1 MSLNY
6 DLKSAKN
13 DVENINFEQE
23 YDELISDILAVYN
36 LHRYTFKNAI
46 GENSGE
52 IVDLLIEHCKKDFF
66 AYAALVYV
74 LCVEAEMSN
83 EAVLSYT
90 TTYKQT
96 LKKLREE
103 AAERDALLN
112 TKEACWVLR
121 RAKYDCRRV
130 FRDYK
135 LVLSLRLAKN

>member
-1 MSLNY
+1 MSLSY
-6 DLKSAKN
+6 DLARAES
-13 DVENINFEQE
+13 DVKNINFEQE

-46 GENSGE
+46 GE

-112 TKEACWVLR
+112 TKEAC
-121 RAKYDCRRV
+121 
-130 FRDYK
+130 
-135 LVLSLRLAKN
+135 

>member
-1 MSLNY
+1 MSLSY
-6 DLKSAKN
+6 DLARAEN
-13 DVENINFEQE
+13 DVAHINLGKE
-23 YDELISDILAVYN
+23 YDELITDIEAVYSR
-36 LHRYTFKNAI
+36 HRYTFKNSL

-90 TTYKQT
+90 ATYQQT

-103 AAERDALLN
+103 AERDAILH
-112 TKEACWVLR
+112 TKKAC
-121 RAKYDCRRV
+121 
-130 FRDYK
+130 
-135 LVLSLRLAKN
+135 

>member
-6 DLKSAKN
+6 DLARAES
-13 DVENINFEQE
+13 DVAHINLDKE
-23 YDELISDILAVYN
+23 YDDLISDISAVYN
-36 LHRYTFKNAI
+36 LHRYTFKNAL

-52 IVDLLIEHCKKDFF
+52 IVDLLIEHCEKDFF

-74 LCVEAEMSN
+74 LCDEAKMSN

-103 AAERDALLN
+103 AERDAILH
-112 TKEACWVLR
+112 TKEAC
-121 RAKYDCRRV
+121 
-130 FRDYK
+130 
-135 LVLSLRLAKN
+135 

>member
-112 TKEACWVLR
+112 TKEAC
-121 RAKYDCRRV
+121 
-130 FRDYK
+130 
-135 LVLSLRLAKN
+135 

>member
-1 MSLNY
+1 MSLSY
-6 DLKSAKN
+6 DLACAES
-13 DVENINFEQE
+13 DVAHINLDKE

-36 LHRYTFKNAI
+36 LHRYTFKNAL

-52 IVDLLIEHCKKDFF
+52 IVDLLIEHCKDNIF
-66 AYAALVYV
+66 AYSALIYV

-103 AAERDALLN
+103 AERDAILH
-112 TKEACWVLR
+112 TKEAC
-121 RAKYDCRRV
+121 
-130 FRDYK
+130 
-135 LVLSLRLAKN
+135 

>member
-6 DLKSAKN
+6 DLMRAKN

-23 YDELISDILAVYN
+23 YNELISDILAVYN
-36 LHRYTFKNAI
+36 LHRYTFKNAL

-103 AAERDALLN
+103 ADKDAILHA
-112 TKEACWVLR
+112 KEAC
-121 RAKYDCRRV
+121 
-130 FRDYK
+130 
-135 LVLSLRLAKN
+135 

>member
-23 YDELISDILAVYN
+23 YDELISDILAAYN
-36 LHRYTFKNAI
+36 LHRYTFKNAL

-103 AAERDALLN
+103 ADKDAILHA
-112 TKEACWVLR
+112 KEAC
-121 RAKYDCRRV
+121 
-130 FRDYK
+130 
-135 LVLSLRLAKN
+135 

>member
-6 DLKSAKN
+6 DLMRAESDIK
-13 DVENINFEQE
+13 NINLNQE
-23 YDELISDILAVYN
+23 FDPLISDIEAVYSR
-36 LHRYTFKNAI
+36 HRYTFKNAL

-103 AAERDALLN
+103 AERDALLYSD
-112 TKEACWVLR
+112 EAC
-121 RAKYDCRRV
+121 
-130 FRDYK
+130 
-135 LVLSLRLAKN
+135 

>member
-1 MSLNY
+1 MSLSY
-6 DLKSAKN
+6 DLARAES
-13 DVENINFEQE
+13 DVKNINFEQE
-23 YDELISDILAVYN
+23 YDVLISDILGVYN
-36 LHRYTFKNAI
+36 LHHYTFKNAL

-103 AAERDALLN
+103 AEKDALLYSD
-112 TKEACWVLR
+112 EAC
-121 RAKYDCRRV
+121 
-130 FRDYK
+130 
-135 LVLSLRLAKN
+135 

>member
-36 LHRYTFKNAI
+36 LHRYTFKNAL

-90 TTYKQT
+90 TTYKKS
-96 LKKLREE
+96 LEKLREE
-103 AAERDALLN
+103 AERDALLYSD
-112 TKEACWVLR
+112 EAC
-121 RAKYDCRRV
+121 
-130 FRDYK
+130 
-135 LVLSLRLAKN
+135 

>member
-1 MSLNY
+1 MSLSY
-6 DLKSAKN
+6 DLARAESDIK
-13 DVENINFEQE
+13 NINFEQE

-103 AAERDALLN
+103 AENAILHA
-112 TKEACWVLR
+112 KEAC
-121 RAKYDCRRV
+121 
-130 FRDYK
+130 
-135 LVLSLRLAKN
+135 

>member
-1 MSLNY
+1 MSLSY
-6 DLKSAKN
+6 DLACAES
-13 DVENINFEQE
+13 DVAHINLDKE

-36 LHRYTFKNAI
+36 LHRYTFKNAL

-66 AYAALVYV
+66 AYAALIYV
-74 LCVEAEMSN
+74 LCVEVGISN

-103 AAERDALLN
+103 AQRDAILH
-112 TKEACWVLR
+112 TKEAC
-121 RAKYDCRRV
+121 
-130 FRDYK
+130 
-135 LVLSLRLAKN
+135 

>member
-36 LHRYTFKNAI
+36 LHRYTFKNAL

-103 AAERDALLN
+103 AERDALLYSD
-112 TKEACWVLR
+112 EAC
-121 RAKYDCRRV
+121 
-130 FRDYK
+130 
-135 LVLSLRLAKN
+135 

>member
-1 MSLNY
+1 MSLSY
-6 DLKSAKN
+6 DLARAES
-13 DVENINFEQE
+13 DVKNINFEQE

-46 GENSGE
+46 GENSGG

-66 AYAALVYV
+66 AYAALGSV

-112 TKEACWVLR
+112 TKEAC
-121 RAKYDCRRV
+121 
-130 FRDYK
+130 
-135 LVLSLRLAKN
+135 

>member
-6 DLKSAKN
+6 DLACAES
-13 DVENINFEQE
+13 DVAHINLNKE
-23 YDELISDILAVYN
+23 YDELITDIEAVYSR
-36 LHRYTFKNAI
+36 HRYTFKNSL

-52 IVDLLIEHCKKDFF
+52 IIDLLIEHCKKDFF

-83 EAVLSYT
+83 DAVLSYI

-103 AAERDALLN
+103 TQRDAILH
-112 TKEACWVLR
+112 TKEAC
-121 RAKYDCRRV
+121 
-130 FRDYK
+130 
-135 LVLSLRLAKN
+135 

>member
-1 MSLNY
+1 MSLSY
-6 DLKSAKN
+6 DLACAES
-13 DVENINFEQE
+13 DVKNINFEQE

-36 LHRYTFKNAI
+36 RYDDVFKNALF
-46 GENSGE
+46 ENTGA
-52 IVDLLIEHCKKDFF
+52 IIDLLIERCSQDFF

-103 AAERDALLN
+103 AERDAILH
-112 TKEACWVLR
+112 TKEAC
-121 RAKYDCRRV
+121 
-130 FRDYK
+130 
-135 LVLSLRLAKN
+135 